1 MEHKK
6 TQRETSRVHMDGPIF
21 CIILDLLVITGL
33 SWKVLSQEESAVKK
47 ESNLASAQLQIR

>member
-1 MEHKK
+1 
-6 TQRETSRVHMDGPIF
+6 MDGPIF